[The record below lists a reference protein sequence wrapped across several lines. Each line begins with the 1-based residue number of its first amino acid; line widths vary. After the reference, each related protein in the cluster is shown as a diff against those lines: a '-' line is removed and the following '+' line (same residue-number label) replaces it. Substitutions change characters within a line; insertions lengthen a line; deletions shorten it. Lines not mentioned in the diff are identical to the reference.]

1 MELVAVEEGG
11 GCLATFLLIAT
22 TFVMAFEGVKWALMR
37 LGPYWPVIWAQ
48 LRFWVVVGLV
58 LFVAYRCGR
67 RLMAAL
73 DRWNQQLE
81 VEAQTREAK
90 AEMRAIHRDAAR
102 HIEQI
107 TRQRAGR

>member
-1 MELVAVEEGG
+1 VELVAVEEGG

-22 TFVMAFEGVKWALMR
+22 ALVMAFEGVKWTLMR
-37 LGPYWPVIWAQ
+37 LGPYWPVIWSQ
-48 LRFWVVVGLV
+48 LRFWAVVGLV

-67 RLMAAL
+67 AVMAL
-73 DRWNQQLE
+73 LERWDERLE

-90 AEMRAIHRDAAR
+90 AELRAIHRDAAR
-102 HIEQI
+102 QMERI